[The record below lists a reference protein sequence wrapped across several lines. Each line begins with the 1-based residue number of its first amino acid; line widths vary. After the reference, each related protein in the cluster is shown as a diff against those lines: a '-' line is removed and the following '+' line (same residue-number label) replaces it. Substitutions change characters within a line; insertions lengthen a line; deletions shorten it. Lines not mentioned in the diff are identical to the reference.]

1 MLSRILKIALLCGLI
16 AASGV
21 HAQMAAPSVST
32 AGAPGTGT
40 APLGSAADLSALKAM
55 SMDAAV
61 KPASITNMRG
71 PSQSAPRGKA
81 GAEIEGDKDSTRPV
95 VTAAPRGLNEFQ
107 KFVAEAT
114 GAVLP
119 IHGADFFASSR
130 GYAAMQGT
138 PVPSDYRL
146 GPGDEIVI
154 RGWGSVDIDFRDVV
168 DRNGLVHVPKVGAVM
183 LAGVRAGDAEG
194 AVRAAFDKY
203 FRGYSLNVTLGQLR
217 GMTVYVVGQAQSPG
231 TYTVSSLS
239 TVITALFQ
247 SGGPGPNGS
256 LRRVQVKRAGQ
267 QVAELDLY
275 AFIARGDKSADIR
288 LLDGDVIVIP
298 PAHGFVALA
307 GKVETPAI
315 YELKGPEDTL
325 KGLIELAGGLPVVA
339 NPHRAFI
346 ERIDPVRSMQ
356 PRSVADISLDA
367 TGLAY
372 KLRNGDLITVLPIR
386 STFDNAVAL
395 RGVIDAP
402 LRLPYREGM
411 RITDLIPDKNFL
423 LSRSVIQRQNNLL
436 DVQRGKA
443 ATAGIGNRYDVINW
457 DYAVVERLNPAELT
471 ETLIPFNLGRALA
484 DPKSPDNVP
493 LRVGDT
499 VTLFSADDVRVPVA
513 KRRVYVRVEG
523 EVRRPGIYQVEPGES
538 LINIL
543 ERAGSLT
550 PDAYLFGA
558 EFTRESV
565 RQSQQDNLEKLT
577 RRIEQQM
584 FSETSRLAANT
595 TADAQS
601 AALMQA
607 RMAAEAEARNRFVQ
621 RLRELKSNGRVALGV
636 PFAQAGLAQLPAMRL
651 ENGDRLFV
659 PPRPDFIQ
667 VAGAIGTESALL
679 WQPGRS
685 VSDYLAQAGLSR
697 DSDKDGIFVM
707 RADGTVISGADRWLT
722 SIAGVEALPGDVV
735 VVPEKLDKETFWPT
749 FMRYAK
755 DITQVLSNL
764 GLGAAAIHTLSK

>member
-1 MLSRILKIALLCGLI
+1 M
-16 AASGV
+16 
-21 HAQMAAPSVST
+21 
-32 AGAPGTGT
+32 
-40 APLGSAADLSALKAM
+40 
-55 SMDAAV
+55 
-61 KPASITNMRG
+61 
-71 PSQSAPRGKA
+71 
-81 GAEIEGDKDSTRPV
+81 
-95 VTAAPRGLNEFQ
+95 
-107 KFVAEAT
+107 
-114 GAVLP
+114 
-119 IHGADFFASSR
+119 
-130 GYAAMQGT
+130 
-138 PVPSDYRL
+138 
-146 GPGDEIVI
+146 
-154 RGWGSVDIDFRDVV
+154 
-168 DRNGLVHVPKVGAVM
+168 
-183 LAGVRAGDAEG
+183 
-194 AVRAAFDKY
+194 
-203 FRGYSLNVTLGQLR
+203 
-217 GMTVYVVGQAQSPG
+217 
-231 TYTVSSLS
+231 
-239 TVITALFQ
+239 
-247 SGGPGPNGS
+247 
-256 LRRVQVKRAGQ
+256 
-267 QVAELDLY
+267 
-275 AFIARGDKSADIR
+275 
-288 LLDGDVIVIP
+288 
-298 PAHGFVALA
+298 
-307 GKVETPAI
+307 
-315 YELKGPEDTL
+315 
-325 KGLIELAGGLPVVA
+325 
-339 NPHRAFI
+339 
-346 ERIDPVRSMQ
+346 
-356 PRSVADISLDA
+356 
-367 TGLAY
+367 
-372 KLRNGDLITVLPIR
+372 
-386 STFDNAVAL
+386 
-395 RGVIDAP
+395 
-402 LRLPYREGM
+402 
-411 RITDLIPDKNFL
+411 
-423 LSRSVIQRQNNLL
+423 
-436 DVQRGKA
+436 
-443 ATAGIGNRYDVINW
+443 
-457 DYAVVERLNPAELT
+457 
-471 ETLIPFNLGRALA
+471 
-484 DPKSPDNVP
+484 
-493 LRVGDT
+493 GDT

-735 VVPEKLDKETFWPT
+735 VVPDKLDKETFWPT